1 MTQVVVD
8 DMKEIHDSFNAIN
21 AAEADYNNQ
30 MIDTEIRVKEVERIQ
45 AQIQQHG
52 ASRPL
57 MEELQAISGQDDI
70 LLQRG
75 VAIESFTSFQSR
87 TNVSVALEM
96 SDDVKNGLI
105 GAAIAAGAFIVYK
118 IFKMIYNFFKKRSS
132 AAASIVAK
140 KERISVA
147 LESSME
153 IEKLKGNNGDGSEE
167 SKKVLEEMTSVMEKQ
182 LDLVD
187 GKWTLLLDNVFGKGG
202 QLKTNFIKYV
212 DESKVYSEGLVTL
225 NNTVKSSASQMK
237 TAGGDGFSNWIRA
250 NVEEKALKIAA
261 LKDIDHNLKEITDF
275 AERVSSDARSEAQTS
290 LETIANAVKVAA
302 EAQRIWEDIDKR
314 VKSNEGPFSDP
325 KAFEKMEEDLRKM
338 SEDLKNNAGNYRAQD
353 SEYINTQLKALDDNF
368 RKLARVYGFLT
379 SSITLLAVQLNSFLD
394 KTLTSHRVE
403 IGFIRKLLSKGE
415 LAAKFSALKKL
426 IEKGDS
432 LVMSDE
438 EESK

>member
-132 AAASIVAK
+132 AAASIAAK

-167 SKKVLEEMTSVMEKQ
+167 TKKFLEDMTSVIEKQ
-182 LDLVD
+182 LNLVD
-187 GKWTLLLDNVFGKGG
+187 GKWTL
-202 QLKTNFIKYV
+202 I
-212 DESKVYSEGLVTL
+212 
-225 NNTVKSSASQMK
+225 
-237 TAGGDGFSNWIRA
+237 
-250 NVEEKALKIAA
+250 
-261 LKDIDHNLKEITDF
+261 
-275 AERVSSDARSEAQTS
+275 
-290 LETIANAVKVAA
+290 
-302 EAQRIWEDIDKR
+302 
-314 VKSNEGPFSDP
+314 
-325 KAFEKMEEDLRKM
+325 
-338 SEDLKNNAGNYRAQD
+338 
-353 SEYINTQLKALDDNF
+353 
-368 RKLARVYGFLT
+368 
-379 SSITLLAVQLNSFLD
+379 
-394 KTLTSHRVE
+394 
-403 IGFIRKLLSKGE
+403 
-415 LAAKFSALKKL
+415 
-426 IEKGDS
+426 
-432 LVMSDE
+432 
-438 EESK
+438 